1 MAICGADCICRTVLP
16 LLTIRGRSLHGE
28 VNIVFQLLHAF
39 EYKMTRAVAQVHA
52 NLCLPLE
59 DDHYGFQNNKA

>member
-1 MAICGADCICRTVLP
+1 MS
-16 LLTIRGRSLHGE
+16 TIKGRFLHGK
-28 VNIVFQLLHAF
+28 VNIVFQFWHAF
-39 EYKMTRAVAQVHA
+39 EYKMTRAVAQVPA